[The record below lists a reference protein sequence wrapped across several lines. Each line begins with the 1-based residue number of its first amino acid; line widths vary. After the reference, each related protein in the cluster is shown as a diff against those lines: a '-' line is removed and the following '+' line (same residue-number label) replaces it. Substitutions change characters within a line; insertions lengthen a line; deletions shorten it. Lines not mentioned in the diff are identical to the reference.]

1 MVPSVALRF
10 TSGSTP
16 DPRRYNEPSARD
28 VAMVFTGSD
37 PPSFRAATVYCRSAD
52 GCGDTHRMSTLNEHV
67 DPLTYVLLCPYGEK
81 GWCPDLK
88 AATSGSVELTS
99 KIQVSEFYARRLMVF
114 ESDRTSLPHAAGR
127 LFQQYIVDAY
137 IKREGMQLDWARR
150 NQAKLRMDTYLN
162 LTDYVSGGA
171 DDAMR
176 AAPAVAEPAGVS
188 PLAAWS
194 PQCFHPLLIRHIP
207 SKSLVAPLPR
217 SGLLARGG
225 GGPGGLS

>member
-1 MVPSVALRF
+1 M
-10 TSGSTP
+10 
-16 DPRRYNEPSARD
+16 
-28 VAMVFTGSD
+28 
-37 PPSFRAATVYCRSAD
+37 
-52 GCGDTHRMSTLNEHV
+52 
-67 DPLTYVLLCPYGEK
+67 
-81 GWCPDLK
+81 
-88 AATSGSVELTS
+88 ELTS

-176 AAPAVAEPAGVS
+176 AAPAVAEPAGG
-188 PLAAWS
+188 LYRRAW
-194 PQCFHPLLIRHIP
+194 R
-207 SKSLVAPLPR
+207 
-217 SGLLARGG
+217 RGE
-225 GGPGGLS
+225 L